1 MIRKFNLENHNIM
14 KINHVITIIVFSLTI
29 LLVISSCTSKKQ
41 KDESKMLSDTDRFYS
56 ALSAEKGMNAAFLAM
71 FDSAGVKLQP
81 KHMPIEGYEAIK
93 ASLMSQDDSTFKLTW
108 EPMFAKISASGDLG
122 YTYGTYKVTDKAT
135 DSISG
140 EGTYT
145 TIWQKEKGGKWKA
158 ILDTGNAG
166 LGK

>member
-1 MIRKFNLENHNIM
+1 MITKSRL
-14 KINHVITIIVFSLTI
+14 FSIFAISVMMVAAFTACTHKKHIDSKI
-29 LLVISSCTSKKQ
+29 LL
-41 KDESKMLSDTDRFYS
+41 DTDRYYS
-56 ALSAEKGMNAAFLAM
+56 GLSAEKGMNAAFLAM
-71 FDSAGVKLQP
+71 FDSAGVKLQS

-93 ASLMSQDDSTFKLTW
+93 AALMSQSDSTFTLTW
-108 EPMFAKISASGDLG
+108 EPMFAKISVSGDMG

-145 TIWQKEKGGKWKA
+145 TIWMKKKNGKWKA
-158 ILDTGNAG
+158 MLDTGNPG